1 MTYDFIHAKHVR
13 YSVSLQCDVLRV
25 SRAGYYQWCH
35 RSPSRRSVENAAL
48 LERSREL
55 FAASKRRYGS
65 PRITVAL
72 RREGYRCSRNRVAR
86 LMQADGLRAR
96 VRRAYCRT
104 TVSDHRLASANL
116 LDRQF
121 AVSEPDR
128 ALTADITY
136 VHTGEGVLYV
146 ATVMDLC
153 TRKIVG
159 LSMRGDMEAT
169 LVCDALRQA
178 ISRQALRPGVLLH
191 SDRGVQYSS
200 AAYRSIIAAHGF
212 RQSMSRKGN
221 CWDNAPMESFFK
233 TMKVELIY
241 PEKQYATRQEAMASI
256 FEYIEIFYNRQRMH
270 SALNYQSPEAFEA
283 IVKLSRSD
291 GRIHCL

>member
-1 MTYDFIHAKHVR
+1 MKYDFIRAKHVR
-13 YSVSLQCDVLRV
+13 YSVSLQCEVLRV
-25 SRAGYYQWCH
+25 SRAGYYQWC
-35 RSPSRRSVENAAL
+35 RREPSRRMVENTAL

-86 LMQADGLRAR
+86 LMQADGLKAR
-96 VRRAYCRT
+96 TRRAYCRT
-104 TVSDHRLASANL
+104 TISDHRLASANL

-121 AVSEPDR
+121 DVSEPGR
-128 ALTADITY
+128 VLTSDITY
-136 VHTGEGVLYV
+136 VPTGEGFLYV

-159 LSMRGDMEAT
+159 LAMRSDMEAT
-169 LVCDALRQA
+169 LVCDALQQA
-178 ISRQALRPGVLLH
+178 ILRQALQPGVLVH

-200 AAYRSIIAAHGF
+200 QVYRSIIAAHGF

-233 TMKVELIY
+233 TMKVELVY
-241 PEKQYATRQEAMASI
+241 AEKQYATRHQAMASI

-270 SALNYQSPEAFEA
+270 SALNYQSPDAFEA
-283 IVKLSRSD
+283 IVKSSRSD
-291 GRIHCL
+291 QRIHCL